1 MAADYLFTPSWRRWN
16 GYTVATCAIDTS
28 AFQAT
33 VDRSQLCKSFGIS
46 PRVRIVGH
54 VGNFRYGN
62 IKKHDFLL
70 HIVAAMLG
78 KREDIHLVLVG
89 DGPLKPEIESLANKL
104 GISDH
109 VTFAGGRDDVPVLMK
124 NLFDLLVLPSQYEGL
139 PLVIMESQCAGLAS
153 LISDVITLEVTV
165 IDELVERQSLK
176 VGPEIWAERAF
187 EILERPPYDKDKA
200 LMQIE
205 KSKFGIASSVKF
217 LSELY
222 SGKLTS

>member
-1 MAADYLFTPSWRRWN
+1 
-16 GYTVATCAIDTS
+16 
-28 AFQAT
+28 
-33 VDRSQLCKSFGIS
+33 
-46 PRVRIVGH
+46 
-54 VGNFRYGN
+54 
-62 IKKHDFLL
+62 
-70 HIVAAMLG
+70 
-78 KREDIHLVLVG
+78 
-89 DGPLKPEIESLANKL
+89 
-104 GISDH
+104 
-109 VTFAGGRDDVPVLMK
+109 
-124 NLFDLLVLPSQYEGL
+124 
-139 PLVIMESQCAGLAS
+139 